1 MSVVYRFN
9 DPGAGLTVRVYQA
22 NTIAGTKTLVDS
34 VVADTLPTVSGKLQW
49 SSLLADPAIFSWLA
63 SWDGVIEGPYSVVIP
78 GTVSLGTIDIVD
90 MVPRLIG
97 DVPGASRFIIIDALR
112 KTIRDFCVRTQ
123 MWQYEQPEIIPVEG
137 QQDYILVEPK
147 QTEICSIY
155 DALQRTAPEP
165 MTPRYTLPP
174 TELKGNLASL
184 YGRPARALMSV
195 FPLPSANSTDPFIV
209 TVSLQPT
216 LEGMVVDKVIHE
228 RWEDTFLAG
237 ARGRL
242 LAMLNKPWTDMNMAT
257 YNRSIYETDLYD
269 ALAEMVKGG
278 TNEVTTTN
286 YPEYF

>member
-9 DPGAGLTVRVYQA
+9 DPGAGLTVRAYQS

-34 VVADTLPTVSGKLQW
+34 VGVDTLPTVDGKLQW
-49 SSLLADPAIFSWLA
+49 TCLPADPILFSWLA
-63 SWDGVIEGPYSVVIP
+63 SWDGVIEGPFSVVIP
-78 GTVSLGTIDIVD
+78 GTSFLGTTDISV

-123 MWQYEQPEIIPVEG
+123 MWQYEQPEIDPVEG
-137 QQDYILVEPK
+137 QQDYALIEPAE
-147 QTEICSIY
+147 TEICSIY
-155 DALQRTAPEP
+155 DAMQKTAPGL
-165 MTPRYTLPP
+165 MIPRYTLPE
-174 TELKGNLASL
+174 TERKGNLATL
-184 YGRPARALMSV
+184 YGRPSRSAMSV
-195 FPLPSANSTDPFIV
+195 FPLPSANAIDPFVV

-216 LEGMVVDKVIHE
+216 LEGMVVDTAIHE

-242 LAMLNKPWTDMNMAT
+242 LAMLNKPWTDINMST